1 MNLKIFTEDIEQA
14 ALTQIYQLL
23 AQPAFRDAKVRIM
36 PDVHAGAGCVIGFTA
51 DLGDKVIPNI
61 VGIDLGCGMHV
72 VKLGHESDLN
82 LDLAALDDFIHKNVP
97 AGFCVNARPQVEF
110 DLKELYCYSEL
121 LKPERLILGIGSLGG
136 GNHFIELDKDED
148 GYIYLVIH
156 TGSRNLGKQVA
167 TLYQDK
173 AIAYC
178 NNTWVREANEATEA
192 LKAEGRFY
200 EIEATRQSIKAK
212 YHDMAVPD
220 ALCYLEG
227 DDRQAYL
234 HDMRLC
240 QRYAVL
246 NRKVIGDKIIAF
258 LGVEPLERWEC
269 AHNYIDD
276 QNMIRKG
283 AISAHKGEKVII
295 PLNMRDG
302 SIIGVGKG
310 NPDWNESGPHGA
322 GRLMSRGAAK
332 RSLSLDEF
340 QETMSGIYS
349 STVNLST
356 IDESPM
362 AYKPAQEIVDN
373 IKDTIEITCIIKP
386 IYNFKAGDE

>member
-1 MNLKIFTEDIEQA
+1 M
-14 ALTQIYQLL
+14 
-23 AQPAFRDAKVRIM
+23 
-36 PDVHAGAGCVIGFTA
+36 
-51 DLGDKVIPNI
+51 
-61 VGIDLGCGMHV
+61 
-72 VKLGHESDLN
+72 
-82 LDLAALDDFIHKNVP
+82 
-97 AGFCVNARPQVEF
+97 
-110 DLKELYCYSEL
+110 
-121 LKPERLILGIGSLGG
+121 
-136 GNHFIELDKDED
+136 DKDED

-167 TLYQDK
+167 TLYQNK

-212 YHDMAVPD
+212 YHDTAVPD

-258 LGVEPLERWEC
+258 LGIEPLERWEC

-332 RSLSLDEF
+332 RNLSLDEF

-362 AYKPAQEIVDN
+362 AYKPVQEIVDN
-373 IKDTIEITCIIKP
+373 IKNTIDITCIIKP